1 MKEYRNPIP
10 TVDAIIQ
17 KSSFLLVIKRQN
29 GPYKDTFALPGGF
42 VDEGETVE
50 EALIREVFEE
60 TSLEI
65 HPIEILGVYSNPK
78 RDPRGHMITVVF
90 ITIMH
95 GGEPNAGDDAKELHW
110 IPLDNINNIDFAFD
124 HKLIIKD
131 YINWRNSGGT
141 FWSTKARS

>member
-1 MKEYRNPIP
+1 MKKYRNPIP

-17 KSSFLLVIKRQN
+17 KSSFLLLIKRQN
-29 GPYKDTFALPGGF
+29 DPYKDTFALPGGF

-50 EALIREVFEE
+50 EALVREVFEE

-65 HPIEILGVYSNPK
+65 HPIEILGVYSTPT
-78 RDPRGHMITVVF
+78 RDPRGHMMTVVF
-90 ITIMH
+90 ITITY
-95 GGEPNAGDDAKELHW
+95 GGELSAGDDAKELHW
-110 IPLDNINNIDFAFD
+110 IPLDNINNIDLAFD

-141 FWSTKARS
+141 FWSTKDRS

>member
-17 KSSFLLVIKRQN
+17 KSSFLLLIKRQN
-29 GPYKDTFALPGGF
+29 DPYKDTFALPGGF

-65 HPIEILGVYSNPK
+65 HPIEILGVYSTPT
-78 RDPRGHMITVVF
+78 RDPRGHMMTVVF
-90 ITIMH
+90 ITITY
-95 GGEPNAGDDAKELHW
+95 GGELSAGDDAKELHW
-110 IPLDNINNIDFAFD
+110 IPLDNINNIDLAFD

-141 FWSTKARS
+141 FWSTKAR

>member
-1 MKEYRNPIP
+1 MKKYRNPIP

-17 KSSFLLVIKRQN
+17 KSSFLLLIKRQN
-29 GPYKDTFALPGGF
+29 DPYKDTFALPGGF

-50 EALIREVFEE
+50 EALVREVFEE

-65 HPIEILGVYSNPK
+65 HPIEILGVYSAPT
-78 RDPRGHMITVVF
+78 RDPRGHMMTVVF
-90 ITIMH
+90 ITITY
-95 GGEPNAGDDAKELHW
+95 GGELSAGDDAKELHW
-110 IPLDNINNIDFAFD
+110 IPLDNINNIDLAFD

-141 FWSTKARS
+141 FWSTKAR

>member
-1 MKEYRNPIP
+1 MKKYRNPIP

-17 KSSFLLVIKRQN
+17 KSSFLLLIKRQN
-29 GPYKDTFALPGGF
+29 DPYKDTFALPGGF

-50 EALIREVFEE
+50 EALVREVFEE

-65 HPIEILGVYSNPK
+65 HPIEILGVYSTPT
-78 RDPRGHMITVVF
+78 RDPRGHMMTVVF
-90 ITIMH
+90 ITITY
-95 GGEPNAGDDAKELHW
+95 GGELSAGDDAKELHW
-110 IPLDNINNIDFAFD
+110 IPLDNINNIDLAFD

-141 FWSTKARS
+141 FWSTKAR

>member
-1 MKEYRNPIP
+1 MKKYRNPIP

-17 KSSFLLVIKRQN
+17 KSSFLLLIKRQN
-29 GPYKDTFALPGGF
+29 DPYKDTFALPGGF

-65 HPIEILGVYSNPK
+65 HPIEILGVYSTPT
-78 RDPRGHMITVVF
+78 RDPRGHMMTVVF
-90 ITIMH
+90 ITITY
-95 GGEPNAGDDAKELHW
+95 GGELSAGDDAKELHW
-110 IPLDNINNIDFAFD
+110 IPLDNINNIDLAFD

-141 FWSTKARS
+141 FWSTKAR

>member
-1 MKEYRNPIP
+1 MKKYRNPIP

-17 KSSFLLVIKRQN
+17 KSSFLLLIKRQN
-29 GPYKDTFALPGGF
+29 DPYKDTFALPGGF

-50 EALIREVFEE
+50 EALVREVFEE

-65 HPIEILGVYSNPK
+65 HPVEILGVYSTPT
-78 RDPRGHMITVVF
+78 RDPRGHMMTVVF
-90 ITIMH
+90 ITITY
-95 GGEPNAGDDAKELHW
+95 GGELSAGDDAKELHW
-110 IPLDNINNIDFAFD
+110 IPLDNINNIDLAFD

-141 FWSTKARS
+141 FWSTKTR

>member
-1 MKEYRNPIP
+1 MKKYRNPIP

-17 KSSFLLVIKRQN
+17 KSSFLLLIKRQN
-29 GPYKDTFALPGGF
+29 DPYKDTFALPGGF

-65 HPIEILGVYSNPK
+65 HPIEILGVYSTPT
-78 RDPRGHMITVVF
+78 RDPRGHMMSVVF
-90 ITIMH
+90 ITITY
-95 GGEPNAGDDAKELHW
+95 GGELSAGDDAKELHW
-110 IPLDNINNIDFAFD
+110 IPLDNINNIDLAFD

-141 FWSTKARS
+141 FWSTKAR